1 MTLAV
6 GTTAPAFALPDETGA
21 VVTLADLLASLADDG
36 ALLLYFYPGDFTP
49 ICTREACA
57 FQEALPDSAADG
69 VRVVGVSAQDSAM
82 HARFREAYGLGFTLL
97 ADTERIAI
105 RAYDATGLFGLGTGR
120 VSYLIGKDGV
130 IRDVVSARFGVAPH
144 VALARRR

>member
-1 MTLAV
+1 MLAV
-6 GTTAPAFALPDETGA
+6 GAPAPDFALPDETGA
-21 VVTLADLLASLADDG
+21 VVTLADLLASLPDRG

-57 FQEALPDSAADG
+57 FQEALPAIAEDG

-82 HARFREAYGLGFTLL
+82 HARFRQAYGLEFTLL
-97 ADTERIAI
+97 ADVERVAI

-120 VSYLIGKDGV
+120 VSYRIGKDGV
-130 IRDVVSARFGVAPH
+130 IQDAVGARFGVAPH
-144 VALARRR
+144 VELARAR